1 MKKRILYLTRLDPRN
16 ILSWS
21 GSNYFL
27 LKALSQN
34 FEVKI
39 VGPLSNRVRI
49 FFLFKRF
56 FFSFFNI
63 KYDIDR
69 PILVAKDFARQ
80 IEKKIS
86 ENDYDFI
93 LATDTYLV
101 SFLKTSKPIY
111 IFTDCL
117 FDTYYSHYFKKQS
130 VHKQNYEDGNYCERL
145 SIVRSKKIILT
156 SYWAL
161 HDAVRKY
168 RISKEKLVYLPFG
181 ANLKSIPKK
190 KEILSNIKKKNMKIC
205 NLISIGV
212 NWKRKGMAKAI
223 ELVEKINEFGQPSK
237 LYIVGAKPEKNLN
250 FSTNTIL
257 TDFLDKNKLTDKIK
271 LFKLLKNSHFH
282 ILFSESEAYGVVN
295 AEASAFGLYT
305 IAHEIGG
312 ISGAIKNDINGMRF
326 SASTNINDIAKYIV
340 NIFKNKKN
348 FIKKSTSSRDF
359 YDKNLNWEVIGKKL
373 KKIIE
378 FK

>member
-1 MKKRILYLTRLDPRN
+1 MKKTILYLTRLNPKN
-16 ILSWS
+16 IFSWS

-34 FEVKI
+34 YEVKI
-39 VGPLSNRVRI
+39 VGPLSNRVRF

-56 FFSFFNI
+56 FFSLFNI

-69 PILVAKDFARQ
+69 PILVAKDFAKQ

-86 ENDYDFI
+86 ENEYDFI

-101 SFLKTSKPIY
+101 SFLKTLKPIY

-117 FDTYYSHYFKKQS
+117 FGTYYSHYFKEQS
-130 VHKQNYEDGNYCERL
+130 VHKQNYEEGNYCERL

-161 HDAVRKY
+161 YDAVRKY
-168 RISKEKLVYLPFG
+168 KISKDRLVYLPFG

-190 KEILSNIKKKNMKIC
+190 KEILGNIKKKNMKIC

-212 NWKRKGMAKAI
+212 NWERKGMTKAI

-257 TDFLDKNKLTDKIK
+257 IDFLDKNKLTDKIK
-271 LFKLLKNSHFH
+271 LFKLLKNCHFH
-282 ILFSESEAYGVVN
+282 ILFSKSEAYGVVN

-326 SASTNINDIAKYIV
+326 PVSTNINHIAKYIV
-340 NIFKNKKN
+340 NIFTNKKN
-348 FIKKSTSSRDF
+348 FIKKSNSSRDF

-378 FK
+378 

>member
-16 ILSWS
+16 IFSWS

-39 VGPLSNRVRI
+39 VGPLSNRVRF

-117 FDTYYSHYFKKQS
+117 FDTYYSHYFKEQS

-161 HDAVRKY
+161 HDAVRK
-168 RISKEKLVYLPFG
+168 
-181 ANLKSIPKK
+181 
-190 KEILSNIKKKNMKIC
+190 
-205 NLISIGV
+205 
-212 NWKRKGMAKAI
+212 
-223 ELVEKINEFGQPSK
+223 
-237 LYIVGAKPEKNLN
+237 
-250 FSTNTIL
+250 
-257 TDFLDKNKLTDKIK
+257 
-271 LFKLLKNSHFH
+271 
-282 ILFSESEAYGVVN
+282 
-295 AEASAFGLYT
+295 
-305 IAHEIGG
+305 
-312 ISGAIKNDINGMRF
+312 
-326 SASTNINDIAKYIV
+326 
-340 NIFKNKKN
+340 
-348 FIKKSTSSRDF
+348 
-359 YDKNLNWEVIGKKL
+359 
-373 KKIIE
+373 
-378 FK
+378 